1 MRPGCTLNL
10 LEANLLSKQEH
21 AFPTMA
27 RHYCLRSVC
36 CWNLCSGFAELLHSN
51 ILLHLYLWSWQ
62 FLCQFRT
69 WNLPSG
75 FIQTLPRMCYWS
87 LRSDTSFPSSRR
99 KSDLESHSLEN
110 SHWKCWSGAERR
122 QWQKCVRMKN
132 YDFAFIQLKF
142 QKISLKY

>member
-10 LEANLLSKQEH
+10 LEANLLSKQKH

-27 RHYCLRSVC
+27 RHYCHGSVC
-36 CWNLCSGFAELLHSN
+36 CWNLCSGFAEVLHSN

-99 KSDLESHSLEN
+99 KWFGKSLFG
-110 SHWKCWSGAERR
+110 K
-122 QWQKCVRMKN
+122 
-132 YDFAFIQLKF
+132 L
-142 QKISLKY
+142 SLKMLVRCRKETVTKMCKNEELWFCLYSAEISKNIS